1 MDVYNGDFIE
11 TEGRRAGWPL
21 EFLEK
26 NLATTEVQRQA
37 FTRAYRAGAP
47 LVFGTDAAVYPH
59 GQNARQFRIMVER
72 GMTPLDA
79 IKAATSR
86 AARFMGWADRV
97 GAVRTGLWGDLV
109 AVRGDPLTDI
119 TVLERVEV
127 VVKGGEVIVGPPL
140 EPR

>member
-1 MDVYNGDFIE
+1 MS
-11 TEGRRAGWPL
+11 
-21 EFLEK
+21 
-26 NLATTEVQRQA
+26 
-37 FTRAYRAGAP
+37 
-47 LVFGTDAAVYPH
+47 
-59 GQNARQFRIMVER
+59 
-72 GMTPLDA
+72 PLDA

-86 AARFMGWADRV
+86 AARFMGWADRL
-97 GAVRTGLWGDLV
+97 GAVRPGLWGDLV